1 MTMGLR
7 RWWAGMVAR
16 RAERAALRRARRG
29 RVRVTWRTCRRCGS
43 YGYQTGKSGLCA
55 GCRSLQ

>member
-1 MTMGLR
+1 MGLR
-7 RWWAGMVAR
+7 RWWAALVER
-16 RAERAALRRARRG
+16 RRVRRG

-43 YGYQTGKSGLCA
+43 YGYQTGKSGLCE